1 MVSETP
7 SIRESP
13 RHTTPREKE
22 HHSSA
27 TPLVQTRKDAR
38 QIVTSD
44 QQLTVAVEDEA
55 VHLVDQSLQ
64 VVGCGLLHCKRKRR
78 DTVVRHSVMGRV
90 LLRSRLAVTSCAN
103 QPYRMR
109 EMLRCASL

>member
-44 QQLTVAVEDEA
+44 RQLTVAVEDEA

-78 DTVVRHSVMGRV
+78 DTVVRHSVTGAV
-90 LLRSRLAVTSCAN
+90 EIFVTSCAN

-109 EMLRCASL
+109 EMLRCISL